1 MLRMKIS
8 VFAPQQTKN
17 KKSPLKSTI
26 SEGFW
31 SEQCGSNARSPG
43 PKPGAIPTSLYPD
56 IQFLPLYHGEGE
68 NQRFFCL
75 WSFMWSNPLLCRFR
89 QSWKIPQT
97 QASKGF
103 AAFRL
108 ALSRIPPRHSQSRR
122 ATNCATPGYFV
133 ILSGWSYSPKPIG
146 NTFST
151 RLQRFFAP
159 FNPFYLLFDALI
171 SAVSGCSRA
180 VCGNLCGQKRFP
192 SGTGESSPET
202 GREAFCVSERLH
214 CNSEKA
220 VVQVASARVTTQQL
234 RRNQRVN
241 GNNI

>member
-1 MLRMKIS
+1 MPVSQAYQGIADT
-8 VFAPQQTKN
+8 VF
-17 KKSPLKSTI
+17 SGLKG
-26 SEGFW
+26 ERP
-31 SEQCGSNARSPG
+31 A

-122 ATNCATPGYFV
+122 ATNCATPRYEVVRLPGRF
-133 ILSGWSYSPKPIG
+133 LPKQARCTYSVTQG
-146 NTFST
+146 S
-151 RLQRFFAP
+151 
-159 FNPFYLLFDALI
+159 
-171 SAVSGCSRA
+171 
-180 VCGNLCGQKRFP
+180 FP
-192 SGTGESSPET
+192 SE
-202 GREAFCVSERLH
+202 
-214 CNSEKA
+214 
-220 VVQVASARVTTQQL
+220 
-234 RRNQRVN
+234 
-241 GNNI
+241 NIS